1 MSHRVP
7 TSPESLLLEHC
18 NEILL
23 LVDGTSLTI
32 RKANRG
38 ALRHLGYN
46 EAELLGRPI
55 TDIECSLSDVFFWED
70 VRQGIA
76 PEVRDAEAS
85 YLTAS
90 GELLSATKNIS
101 RAHDNSGLLVI
112 CATPVGQLR
121 RTEAELA
128 DTGAHLRATLE
139 ATADGILLV
148 DRQGAILNMNQ
159 RFSSLW
165 QIPAPLLLAHDDQAI
180 QDYLASRMADP
191 EAYRRRMAEIRPDG
205 EDETHDILQLA
216 SGQFFERKSRPARQ
230 QNFII
235 GRVFSFTD
243 ITERKTSEARLQL
256 AASVFTH
263 AQEGIMITDPEGTI
277 VEVNDTFTRITGYSR
292 GEALQHNARLLSS
305 GRQGP
310 EFYAGLWYDLIHKG
324 HWQGEIW
331 NRRKDGG
338 HFAALLNITAVR
350 DETGR
355 VRHYVALFSDITAS
369 KEHQSQ
375 LERIAHYD
383 ALTGV
388 PNRVLLADRLQQAIT
403 RTRRDDRLMALVYLD
418 LDGFKEVNDTHGHE
432 TGDELLIAISQR
444 LNDTLRAG
452 DTLARLGGDEFVAV
466 LTDLS
471 SMEECERV
479 LERLLRAAASPL
491 QIKGIPL
498 QLSASLG
505 VTLYPHDGSDADTLL
520 RHADQAM
527 YQAKQAGR
535 NRYHLFDPE
544 RDRQAKTHW
553 ESISRLTHA
562 LEQGEFELF
571 YQPKVHMRQGRVVG
585 AEALLRWRHPE
596 RGLVSPGEF
605 LPVLEGTELI
615 ARIGDWALDKAIAQ
629 MSQWHRNGLK
639 LPVSVNIAAHHLQ
652 QEDFLPR
659 LRDKL
664 ARHPD
669 IPPAWLELEVLETA
683 ALEGIAHVSRVIEGC
698 KALGVAFS
706 LDDFGT
712 GYSSLTYLKRLPA
725 GVLKIDQSFVRDML
739 WDTEDLAIV
748 EGVIGL
754 AAAFRRQVI
763 AEGVESAA
771 HADLLLRLGCELAQ
785 GYGIARPMPA
795 EQLPAWIQSWQPE
808 PGWADARLLPL
819 NREDMGTA
827 YAEVDLRHWCRAL
840 ELHLRGD
847 LPAPPLLS
855 PQECR
860 FGRWYEGAAARRYG
874 EQALFA
880 RLGKLHLRLHAL
892 GDRLVADNR
901 AGRIRQIASRLS
913 ELQAI
918 RDALIDGLKQLPLAP
933 AIPTGHPPSESRTAS

>member
-1 MSHRVP
+1 MKAP
-7 TSPESLLLEHC
+7 NPASPESLLLAHC
-18 NEILL
+18 HEILL
-23 LVDGTSLTI
+23 LVDGTSLAI
-32 RKANRG
+32 RAVNPG
-38 ALRHLGYN
+38 ALRHLGYS
-46 EAELLGRPI
+46 EAELIGRPI
-55 TDIECSLSDVFFWED
+55 TDIECALADVFFWEE

-76 PEVRDAEAS
+76 PEVRDAEAA
-85 YLTAS
+85 YLMAN
-90 GELLSATKNIS
+90 GELLSATKHIT
-101 RAHDNSGLLVI
+101 RAHDGSGCLVI

-121 RTEAELA
+121 RAEAELA
-128 DTGAHLRATLE
+128 DMSAHLRATLE

-148 DRQGAILNMNQ
+148 NRQGGIVNMNQ
-159 RFSSLW
+159 RFSCLW
-165 QIPAPLLLAHDDQAI
+165 QIPAALLLAHDDQAI
-180 QDYLASRMADP
+180 LDYLASCMADP
-191 EAYRRRMAEIRPDG
+191 ESYRRRMAEIRPDG
-205 EDETHDILQLA
+205 EDETHDILELA
-216 SGQFFERKSRPARQ
+216 DGRYFEQKSRPARQ
-230 QNFII
+230 NKLII

-243 ITERKTSEARLQL
+243 ITERKHNEARLQL

-263 AQEGIMITDPEGTI
+263 AQEGIMITDPAGTI
-277 VEVNDTFTRITGYSR
+277 VEVNDTFSRITGYSR
-292 GEALQHNARLLSS
+292 AAAVGQNARLLSS

-310 EFYAGLWYDLIHKG
+310 EFYAQLWHALTHKG

-331 NRRKDGG
+331 NRRQDGSIY
-338 HFAALLNITAVR
+338 AELLNITAVR
-350 DETGR
+350 DAHGKI
-355 VRHYVALFSDITAS
+355 RHYVALFSDITAS

-388 PNRVLLADRLQQAIT
+388 PNRVLLADRLRQAIA

-432 TGDELLIAISQR
+432 TGDELLIAIAQR
-444 LNDTLRAG
+444 LNDALRAG

-466 LTDLS
+466 LTDLGS
-471 SMEECERV
+471 IEECKKV
-479 LERLLRAAASPL
+479 LERLLQAAAAPL

-527 YQAKQAGR
+527 YQAKQAGK

-553 ESISRLTHA
+553 ESVSRLTQA
-562 LEQGEFELF
+562 LAQGEFELY
-571 YQPKVHMRQGRVVG
+571 YQPKVHMRRGEVVG

-596 RGLVSPGEF
+596 RGLVAPGEF

-615 ARIGDWALDKAIAQ
+615 ARIGDWALDTALAQ
-629 MSQWHRNGLK
+629 MRQWRQAGLA

-652 QEDFLPR
+652 CEDFLPR

-664 ARHPD
+664 ARYPD

-683 ALEGIAHVSRVIEGC
+683 ALEGITHVSRVIEGC
-698 KALGVAFS
+698 RALGVAFS

-725 GVLKIDQSFVRDML
+725 SVLKIDQSFVRDML

-754 AAAFRRQVI
+754 AAAFHRHVI
-763 AEGVESAA
+763 AEGVETLA
-771 HADLLLRLGCELAQ
+771 HGELLLRLGCEVAQ

-795 EQLPAWIQSWQPE
+795 AALTDWVRVWQAP
-808 PGWADARLLPL
+808 PGWRADHLLPL
-819 NREDMGTA
+819 SREDMGTA
-827 YAEVDLRHWCRAL
+827 YAEVELRHWCRNL
-840 ELHLRGD
+840 ELYLGGS
-847 LPAPPLLS
+847 LPAPPPAALRH
-855 PQECR
+855 CG
-860 FGRWYEGAAARRYG
+860 FGQWCESHAAQRYRHLP
-874 EQALFA
+874 LFA
-880 RLGKLHLRLHAL
+880 QLGELHARLHTLGERLLAAHEAGDTERIATDLAAL
-892 GDRLVADNR
+892 TALRDRIAQGLAQLPR
-901 AGRIRQIASRLS
+901 AHAASR
-913 ELQAI
+913 
-918 RDALIDGLKQLPLAP
+918 
-933 AIPTGHPPSESRTAS
+933 PTPQS